1 MVPPSVPTFLNSSSR
16 PRKGKSLWLAGL
28 LTLFTMAFF
37 NVGCSASPSP
47 LLLIPQ
53 PQQVEMKEGVYNL
66 NSQSRIFLSQ
76 KAERSELLATFK
88 LAESCNEATG
98 LKVPVDRPGL
108 RPVEEQDAIQLIV
121 KDVPETDPLASQGY
135 SLKISADGIQLVGN
149 STAGLFYG
157 IQTLNQMVKSYGG
170 KLPYVYIEDAPD
182 LQYRGFFFDLSRGR
196 VAKLETLKWLVD
208 YLAAE
213 KINMLQF
220 NVEHVFAFRFDP
232 EITHGDGLSPEEI
245 LELDAYCLDRRVEL
259 VPSFQAFGHMAAV
272 LSMERYRHLADVELE
287 GEWEE
292 LEWNQRMKG
301 ATFDVTN
308 PETLELLEKMFDS
321 YLPLFTS
328 KLVNVGADETYD
340 LGKGKTK
347 DLAEEIG
354 KDSLYLQHIKWLSE
368 LCAKYDKRMMFWGDI
383 IKKSPERVPEL
394 PQNIIP
400 MDWGY
405 WRNTNFEGS
414 KVFADAELDFFVCP
428 GTSSFRRFL
437 NFYGNADPNI
447 RGHAKSGKKHGAM
460 GLLNTDW
467 GDHGHI
473 NMLAGSLHLISLG
486 AAMSWNV
493 DEPDE
498 ATFDM
503 IWNQFIFGKDDS
515 AVIKALKNQDEA
527 DKGYLATWIY
537 FYQPFTSEK
546 LLEKTT
552 DEKALRMKK
561 GAQETVELLEEYRKA
576 PACEPWIIEELLF
589 ASKMNLLY
597 VEKYEIAK
605 SLQSTEELTDDEKTA
620 LAKRLNSF
628 ADQIDIMKDQYIELW
643 LAKSKPSDLDMITN
657 KLDALAAE
665 SREIAEGL

>member
-1 MVPPSVPTFLNSSSR
+1 MSAKQSTNWLLALALLLVTLPLNIIGASS
-16 PRKGKSLWLAGL
+16 PD
-28 LTLFTMAFF
+28 
-37 NVGCSASPSP
+37 P
-47 LLLIPQ
+47 LILIPQ
-53 PQQVEMKEGVYNL
+53 PQQVEVKEGIYKL
-66 NSQSRIFLSQ
+66 NTQSRIFLSHQ
-76 KAERSELLATFK
+76 GERPELMAALK
-88 LAESCNEATG
+88 LAEACANRVGVT
-98 LKVPVDRPGL
+98 VPVDRPGL
-108 RPVEEQDAIQLIV
+108 LPLPEKDTILLAI
-121 KDVPETDPLASQGY
+121 KESPDTDPIVSQGY
-135 SLKISADGIQLVGN
+135 TLEIYPDNIKLVGN
-149 STAGLFYG
+149 SPTGLFYG

-170 KLPYVYIEDAPD
+170 KLPCVYIEDAPD

-347 DLAEEIG
+347 DLADEIG
-354 KDSLYLQHIKWLSE
+354 KDSLYLQHIKWLGE
-368 LCAKYDKRMMFWGDI
+368 LCEKYDKRMMFWGDI
-383 IKKSPERVPEL
+383 IKKDPERVPEL
-394 PQNIIP
+394 PKNIIP

-493 DEPDE
+493 DAPDE
-498 ATFDM
+498 ATFDR

-515 AVIKALKNQDEA
+515 AVIKALKSQDEA